1 MALRRARV
9 PEPCRGCRFAPR
21 CRADKLACDAA
32 AGWAAGLS
40 EIRWRA
46 APRAPTRA
54 RLEAIIEIEQ
64 RQRRERAAQS
74 QGSSRRWQEPKS
86 AVICEPGIR
95 IGEISRELEKAH
107 KVGTGNHIQ
116 FPSDGKS
123 KAATLRDAGS
133 CGMLDVSHARGLP
146 TRSLGVVSRPAVVRA
161 RSGGACPRLCAAR
174 IST

>member
-54 RLEAIIEIEQ
+54 RLEALVEIEQ
-64 RQRRERAAQS
+64 RQR
-74 QGSSRRWQEPKS
+74 
-86 AVICEPGIR
+86 
-95 IGEISRELEKAH
+95 RELEKAH
-107 KVGTGNHIQ
+107 KVGTGNHVQ
-116 FPSDGKS
+116 FPSGGKL
-123 KAATLRDAGS
+123 KAAVLRDAGELRYAGWQP
-133 CGMLDVSHARGLP
+133 C
-146 TRSLGVVSRPAVVRA
+146 PAASPQDR
-161 RSGGACPRLCAAR
+161 
-174 IST
+174 

>member
-54 RLEAIIEIEQ
+54 RLEAIIEIEA
-64 RQRRERAAQS
+64 RKA
-74 QGSSRRWQEPKS
+74 P
-86 AVICEPGIR
+86 IR
-95 IGEISRELEKAH
+95 IGGISRELEKA
-107 KVGTGNHIQ
+107 KPGPAGEIV
-116 FPSDGKS
+116 PSAGKKLKS
-123 KAATLRDAGS
+123 ATLRDAGS
-133 CGMLDVSHARGLP
+133 CGMLDVSHVRRPLHK
-146 TRSLGVVSRPAVVRA
+146 TRRA
-161 RSGGACPRLCAAR
+161 W
-174 IST
+174 